1 MTWIWEQLSWVV
13 WAQGLSCG
21 CSQDVGRSFSPLGVD
36 CAWVTCFQRAKSLSC
51 WLEAQILHHMSLS
64 TDLLR
69 ILMTWHPPEQ
79 KNQRK
84 TMRKLQC
91 LLWSDLW
98 SHTYIHRCFHFIL
111 FVRNKSLSL
120 VHIQG
125 EENYVPTL
133 ERRNIEKLM
142 DITWW
147 NRVGNKSC
155 KHTLKIHMLI
165 STAFPAKCNH
175 CPDFCDFC
183 FLVFLYNFTTNCE
196 PLNNTDC
203 FFLFF
208 ELHVNGIVL

>member
-1 MTWIWEQLSWVV
+1 
-13 WAQGLSCG
+13 
-21 CSQDVGRSFSPLGVD
+21 
-36 CAWVTCFQRAKSLSC
+36 
-51 WLEAQILHHMSLS
+51 
-64 TDLLR
+64 
-69 ILMTWHPPEQ
+69 
-79 KNQRK
+79 
-84 TMRKLQC
+84 MRKLQC

-133 ERRNIEKLM
+133 ERRNIEELM

-155 KHTLKIHMLI
+155 KRTLKIHMLI
-165 STAFPAKCNH
+165 STAFPQKCNY

-203 FFLFF
+203 FFSVFWTSCKWNCIVMILSCFASF
-208 ELHVNGIVL
+208 VHYMNFIHVFACSYIFIFCCIKAIYLYL